1 MKFGPV
7 STLQAEGKILGHNI
21 AAPDGRRAFR
31 KGRALT
37 ADDIAQL
44 QELGRDVVYVAEI
57 EPGDVEEN
65 EAAQRVAMAV
75 AGNHISLSRTAT
87 GRVNLHAEKLG
98 VLRVDAARLAQV
110 NACAGTTLATL
121 LSQTAVSPHKMV
133 GTVKILPYAIPEKTV
148 QSVEIIAHT
157 PLLHVTP
164 LLPRRVALIL
174 SGSPSTRERIL
185 KGFDKPLRGRLEAL
199 GSSVHSVDFVPLEDE
214 QGEIELA
221 RLLQQRRQEH
231 VDLIIL
237 AGETAVMDRYDIQPR
252 AIERAGG
259 YIESFG
265 APVDPGNLLVMA
277 YLDEMPIMGAP
288 GCARSL
294 KPNIVDWVLPRLLAG
309 DHLTHADI
317 FALGHGGLL
326 EDVAER
332 PSPRKKVNGKQ

>member
-7 STLQAEGKILGHNI
+7 PTTEAAGKILGHNI
-21 AAPDGRRAFR
+21 AAPSGRRAFR
-31 KGRALT
+31 KGHALT
-37 ADDIAQL
+37 SDDITQL
-44 QELGRDVVYVAEI
+44 LAIGRTIVYVAEI
-57 EPGDVEEN
+57 EPDDVDEN
-65 EAAQRVAMAV
+65 EAAKRIATAV
-75 AGNHISLSRTAT
+75 AGGNLTLSRAVT
-87 GRVNLHAEKLG
+87 GRVNLHAAKLG

-121 LSQTAVSPHKMV
+121 LSQTAVFPEKMV
-133 GTVKILPYAIPEKTV
+133 GTVKILPYAIPESTV
-148 QSVEIIAHT
+148 QAVEAIATT
-157 PLLHVTP
+157 PLIHITP
-164 LLPRRVALIL
+164 LLPRRASLIL

-185 KGFDKPLRGRLEAL
+185 KGFDKPLRGRLETL

-214 QGEIELA
+214 QGEIGLA
-221 RLLQQRRQEH
+221 RLLQQRRQEN

-237 AGETAVMDRYDIQPR
+237 AGETAVMDRHDIQPR

-259 YIESFG
+259 HIECFG
-265 APVDPGNLLVMA
+265 APVDPGNLLVIA
-277 YLDEMPIMGAP
+277 YLDGVPIMGAP
-288 GCARSL
+288 GCARSP

-332 PSPRKKVNGKQ
+332 PSPRRKVNSNQ